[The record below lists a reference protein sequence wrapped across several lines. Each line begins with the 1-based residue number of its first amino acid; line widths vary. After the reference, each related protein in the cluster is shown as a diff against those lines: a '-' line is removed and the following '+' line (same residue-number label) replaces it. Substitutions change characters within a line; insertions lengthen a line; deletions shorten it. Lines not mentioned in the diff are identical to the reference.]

1 MPVLVGGKP
10 PKKRFNIKGEWIA
23 IGLGLP
29 LLLVMV
35 VGVVSEDDAPR
46 QRETVSQPQSAPA
59 PVVASTPV
67 AAPQPD
73 GIGVSRAAVQSMF
86 EQPDIGFR
94 FETVTPVR
102 GQPRVM
108 GTAPNGLAFIELIGS
123 PQELVSATIVVGIPN
138 DDEEARMMNVAYTIG
153 FIKNA
158 APQWTNGNDWFPAN
172 LTSLV
177 NGSSDKASATFAGK
191 RAELTVLRE
200 MSTFTLTIKPN

>member
-10 PKKRFNIKGEWIA
+10 PKRRFNIKGEWIA

-29 LLLVMV
+29 ALLVMFAIINAQD
-35 VGVVSEDDAPR
+35 EDPKS
-46 QRETVSQPQSAPA
+46 RETVSQPQSIPS

-86 EQPDIGFR
+86 EQPDIGFS

-108 GTAPNGLAFIELIGS
+108 GTSPNKLAVIELIG
-123 PQELVSATIVVGIPN
+123 PPNELVSATIMVGVPS
-138 DDEEARMMNVAYTIG
+138 DDNGARMMNVAYTIG

-158 APQWTNGNDWFPAN
+158 APQWTNGNEWFQEN
-172 LTSLV
+172 LTAIL
-177 NGSSDKASATFAGK
+177 NSSSNEASTTFAGN